1 MPGALTSTGRCSLQ
15 NVADVLGMHPRTLQR
30 ELHSL
35 GAEFRGIVDRSRREL
50 VTDYL
55 LETRATLSQVAAM
68 LGYGD
73 QAAFNNAFQRWYG
86 MPPGRWRKESK

>member
-1 MPGALTSTGRCSLQ
+1 VHQLLPTGRCSLQ

-30 ELHSL
+30 ELRSS
-35 GAEFRGIVDRSRREL
+35 GADFRGIVDRTRREL

-55 LETRATLSQVAAM
+55 LETRATLSQVSAM
-68 LGYGD
+68 LGYSD

-86 MPPGRWRKESK
+86 VPPGRWRKESK